1 MPADRRRHRPPNPFE
16 PRPHDGDRD
25 TTVFATTSSEA
36 GRLRVVISRADGG
49 MVRVLES
56 DSQKAGRQ
64 RLGWTGRTAAGAWL
78 RGRFTYAIEAT
89 DAAGNTARSGRHAVR
104 VL

>member
-1 MPADRRRHRPPNPFE
+1 
-16 PRPHDGDRD
+16 
-25 TTVFATTSSEA
+25 
-36 GRLRVVISRADGG
+36 
-49 MVRVLES
+49 VLES

>member
-1 MPADRRRHRPPNPFE
+1 M
-16 PRPHDGDRD
+16 
-25 TTVFATTSSEA
+25 TSSEP

-49 MVRVLES
+49 VVRVLES